1 MDEAVKSKKEC
12 EEEMQDIGERV
23 EKLYKDVYLGEGK
36 NDPPITLRLDR
47 VETAIESMTKNSDQM
62 RWAIYSAIILMIANI
77 IASHINFKF

>member
-47 VETAIESMTKNSDQM
+47 VETAIESMTKNSDQL

>member
-23 EKLYKDVYLGEGK
+23 EKLYTDVYLGEGK

-47 VETAIESMTKNSDQM
+47 VETAIESMTKNSDQL